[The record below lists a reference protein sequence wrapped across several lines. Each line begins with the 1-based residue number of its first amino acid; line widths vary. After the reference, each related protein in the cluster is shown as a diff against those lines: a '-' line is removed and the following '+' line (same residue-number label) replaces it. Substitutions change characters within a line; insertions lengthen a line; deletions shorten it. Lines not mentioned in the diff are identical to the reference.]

1 MNMTKRPSGFKTQE
15 EYNAYMREY
24 REREKEKERLILEQ
38 ARTLIKSIN
47 EGHDSL
53 QLTFKAA
60 DQLEAVLKTPDL
72 SLEMKK
78 ALLYLYH
85 TVTNVAKF
93 QSTIQTYQMNLLR
106 SLLPKEEFEA
116 EDGPHARLKM
126 KVLEQSIQSDFDPSS
141 VNSHWGLDSK

>member
-24 REREKEKERLILEQ
+24 REREKEKER
-38 ARTLIKSIN
+38 
-47 EGHDSL
+47 L